1 MKRAIELSRFVNPY
15 LVFSSDKV
23 NYAFRVVPY
32 RFDRGASDAFAQQ
45 FIRLSPIAFY
55 RKYDV
60 DIALASYLVD
70 LHSIVE

>member
-1 MKRAIELSRFVNPY
+1 MKRVIELGRLVNLY

-32 RFDRGASDAFAQQ
+32 RFDRGATDAFAQQ
-45 FIRLSPIAFY
+45 FIRLSPVAFY
-55 RKYDV
+55 REYDV
-60 DIALASYLVD
+60 DITLASYFVD

>member
-1 MKRAIELSRFVNPY
+1 MKRVIELRRFVNSY

-32 RFDRGASDAFAQQ
+32 RFDRGATDAFAQQ
-45 FIRLSPIAFY
+45 FIRLSSIAFY

-60 DIALASYLVD
+60 DIPLASYFVD